1 MSDASMDLDLADPS
15 GRKTR
20 KWANAS
26 AWIDDRLNPVLVKEV
41 RQALRGKQFRS
52 AFLLTV
58 MVSVI
63 AAVSIVLVNS
73 GGAEWSPIGPPFF
86 QGIFMCLS
94 IAVVGFVPMSTFTAM
109 GAEWEENTY
118 DLLILSHLRPRHIV
132 IGKLL
137 GAGAQALLYFS
148 VFTPYIVF
156 TFLLGGVDLKI
167 VMISLPMLAVIS
179 FALSAFAAALSSLTD
194 KRMARVA
201 LMVFLAATLVGACI
215 AVISITFA
223 SIKMS
228 IDFTAYEVR
237 LGFTAALLIALMVF
251 GYSVAIAIARLSHPE
266 ENHSTGLRALTS
278 VFVIAVLGWIAWANS
293 FLSQPDFVAVNA
305 MMLIGVVTLVSIFF
319 MTERET
325 LGLRVK
331 NHLPSSG
338 ILRLL
343 VFPWLPGGARGTV
356 WMLMTLSIIV
366 VASVNLMAS
375 STIGSLL
382 GPPGSPASTSAF
394 GMRFADFPTQLI
406 LGTAAFSVFYLS
418 IPSALL
424 TNRNGDLQRS
434 TFARVMIPVLFL
446 GGILTPILVGFLLK
460 IPDMSHGNHLG
471 NPFVFFDKMQS
482 GNTNASS
489 ILFLASMALALQIF
503 RIFRSIQEVKNAPR
517 AGALAS
523 IGTGVALERVPEAD
537 DDLEANA

>member
-1 MSDASMDLDLADPS
+1 MSDVSMDLDLADPS

-41 RQALRGKQFRS
+41 RQALRGKQFRW
-52 AFLLTV
+52 AFLFTV
-58 MVSVI
+58 IVSLI
-63 AAVSIVLVNS
+63 AAVSIVLANS

-86 QGIFMCLS
+86 QGIFVFLS

-118 DLLILSHLRPRHIV
+118 DLLILSHMRPRHIV
-132 IGKLL
+132 FGKLL

-179 FALSAFAAALSSLTD
+179 LALSAFAAALSSLTD

-201 LMVFLAATLVGACI
+201 LMVFLSATLVNACI

-223 SIKMS
+223 SIEMS
-228 IDFTAYEVR
+228 IDLISYEVR
-237 LGFTAALLIALMVF
+237 LSFAAALQVALMVF
-251 GYSVAIAIARLSHPE
+251 GYSMAIAIARLSHPE

-278 VFVIAVLGWIAWANS
+278 VFVIVALGWTAWANS
-293 FLSQPDFVAVNA
+293 FISQPDFVASQILL
-305 MMLIGVVTLVSIFF
+305 LIGVVTLASTFF

-356 WMLMTLSIIV
+356 WMLMTLSIILV
-366 VASVNLMAS
+366 VSVNLMES
-375 STIGSLL
+375 SAIGSIF
-382 GPPGSPASTSAF
+382 GTPGGLSGTSTS
-394 GMRFADFPTQLI
+394 GILYGDFPIQLVW
-406 LGTAAFSVFYLS
+406 GAAAFSVFYLS
-418 IPSALL
+418 IPSALF

-434 TFARVMIPVLFL
+434 TLARVMIPILFL
-446 GGILTPILVGFLLK
+446 GALMTPILVGFILE
-460 IPDMSHGNHLG
+460 IHEMSRGNHLG
-471 NPFVFFDKMQS
+471 NPFFLLS
-482 GNTNASS
+482 ELARGNMDVSS
-489 ILFLASMALALQIF
+489 ILLLASMALALQTF